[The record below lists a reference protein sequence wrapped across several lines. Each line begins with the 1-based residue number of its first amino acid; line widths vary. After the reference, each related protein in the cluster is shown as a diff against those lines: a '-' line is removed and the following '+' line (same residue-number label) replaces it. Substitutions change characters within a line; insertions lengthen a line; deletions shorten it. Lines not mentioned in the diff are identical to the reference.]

1 MNRTIAPQVHNFGPL
16 HLTSPRVIRLHN
28 GIHIYIE
35 TGREADVNRLTIA
48 LPGGGAEEPVA
59 GLASCTASLL
69 AEGTNHYSGA
79 DIAARLEYAGAWTGT
94 SVSTHHTSITLSSL
108 NDKFAE
114 LLPLLIDIVFH
125 PIFPAEATNGILRRR
140 AARIDIERRK
150 VSFLAD
156 EAIRPLAYGASSP
169 LARSESAEQILS
181 LTPDQLREF
190 HYSRLSSNDIH
201 VFLSGNITPRIEAL
215 VTDTFSRIASGTSFG
230 MSSLSFAP
238 PAESPREVLVELPG
252 SQQSAVNMMIPAP
265 GRLDSS
271 FVSLRCAV
279 TALGGYFGS
288 RLMLNIRE
296 ARGLTYGIS
305 ASLFGYPERSFIS
318 VATQTACDSVKD
330 VRRLILEEIERMK
343 DPASYTEDELM
354 RLSSFLLSG
363 LAATLDTPF
372 SRMDFFK
379 TKLYASTPDDYFE
392 IQENFARRLDP
403 ANTSSKE
410 AAELLVST
418 IADNFNVSRRIT
430 AVAGL

>member
-1 MNRTIAPQVHNFGPL
+1 MDRNFCFDSPHLDHPLQPQRQICRTASSVDRHSIPSHIPGRGYQRHSAQKGRKDRHRTPQG
-16 HLTSPRVIRLHN
+16 VISRRRSH
-28 GIHIYIE
+28 
-35 TGREADVNRLTIA
+35 TA
-48 LPGGGAEEPVA
+48 A
-59 GLASCTASLL
+59 GLW
-69 AEGTNHYSGA
+69 
-79 DIAARLEYAGAWTGT
+79 R
-94 SVSTHHTSITLSSL
+94 
-108 NDKFAE
+108 KF
-114 LLPLLIDIVFH
+114 
-125 PIFPAEATNGILRRR
+125 
-140 AARIDIERRK
+140 
-150 VSFLAD
+150 
-156 EAIRPLAYGASSP
+156 P

-354 RLSSFLLSG
+354 RLSRFLLSG